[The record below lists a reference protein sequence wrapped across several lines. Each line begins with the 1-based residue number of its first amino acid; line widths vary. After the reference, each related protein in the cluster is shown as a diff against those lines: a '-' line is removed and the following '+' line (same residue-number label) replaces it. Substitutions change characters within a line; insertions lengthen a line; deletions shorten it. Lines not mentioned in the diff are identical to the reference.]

1 MALDLQTIFPALT
14 AEATAL
20 AGNER
25 AVTAIAAGA
34 AVMVVALIALLI
46 GLN

>member
-1 MALDLQTIFPALT
+1 MAFDLQTIFPALT

-25 AVTAIAAGA
+25 AVTGLAAGA
-34 AVMVVALIALLI
+34 AVIVVALIALLI